1 MRYFLINIAF
11 LLLSCG
17 SYPKKYNFQANET
30 SEKTIRNPYFSNP
43 AKDYVYKA
51 DVKLYNKGFSGIFI
65 AKKLG
70 ENHHRVVFTTEMGN
84 KIFDF
89 SYVGDHFIIN
99 HILPDMNKKMVVKLL
114 ETDFKTL
121 LKENHSIKDS
131 FSSAGNF
138 IYKTTLNGAVY
149 FYYNSLGK
157 LEKIVRP
164 KGSKSK
170 VTYKFSDI
178 SDANA
183 KNIRIL
189 HQGIKLSIVLKGI

>member
-1 MRYFLINIAF
+1 MRYFLINIVL

-17 SYPKKYNFQANET
+17 SYPKKNNFQATEK
-30 SEKTIRNPYFSNP
+30 SEKTIRNPYFSDP
-43 AKDYVYKA
+43 AIDYVYKA
-51 DVKLYNKGFSGIFI
+51 DIALYNKGFSGIFV

-89 SYVGDHFIIN
+89 SFVGDNFTIN
-99 HILPDMNKKMVVKLL
+99 QILPEMNKKMVVELL
-114 ETDFKTL
+114 EKDFKTL
-121 LKENHSIKDS
+121 LKENHSIEDS
-131 FSSAGNF
+131 FSLSDNS
-138 IYKTTLNGAVY
+138 IYKTSLNGTLY
-149 FYYNSLGK
+149 YYYNSNGY
-157 LEKIVRP
+157 LEKIVRT

-170 VTYKFSDI
+170 VTYKFSHI

-183 KNIRIL
+183 KNIQIL